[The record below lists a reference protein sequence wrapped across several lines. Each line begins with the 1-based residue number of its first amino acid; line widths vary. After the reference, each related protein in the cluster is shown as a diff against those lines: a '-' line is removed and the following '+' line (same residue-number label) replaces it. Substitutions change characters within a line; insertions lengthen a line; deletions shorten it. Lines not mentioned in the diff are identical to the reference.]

1 MVTTSS
7 LLRFLSSTGYI
18 LFAPDRSYVPVTGDA
33 ATASCWPRSHRARH
47 PSVSFA
53 AEDGCEPEKH
63 KTSRMAAHTSLV
75 NEKTHPPIKILSQ
88 KRN

>member
-18 LFAPDRSYVPVTGDA
+18 LFAPDRSYVPVAGDA
-33 ATASCWPRSHRARH
+33 ATASVGHGLITHGTRQFPLPR
-47 PSVSFA
+47 
-53 AEDGCEPEKH
+53 K
-63 KTSRMAAHTSLV
+63 MAANRKSTKHLVWRHTSLV